1 MSGDVVG
8 LEEMADEDCG
18 SWRCFGGKDSILLQ
32 NAFVKGTCPLMF
44 GVQWHSFLNVRKCS
58 GAGGDSRQRRG
69 SGRRETNSL
78 NGKG

>member
-32 NAFVKGTCPLMF
+32 KAFVKGTCPLVF
-44 GVQWHSFLNVRKCS
+44 GVQ
-58 GAGGDSRQRRG
+58 
-69 SGRRETNSL
+69 
-78 NGKG
+78 